1 MGVFIAIIASALA
14 GAGPPHSTALATPG
28 PVPAQLLTV
37 TEAELQRLVSRLGHP
52 RFSVRQET
60 TRQLCMLDP
69 RHLPDLAR
77 CYRANTS
84 YEAKRRLRFVVESIF
99 YRSQI
104 TGREGFLG
112 IQIARPLDTSVT
124 DPATGRRTR
133 GVVVFAA
140 LEGLPAGLAGLRAND
155 VIISLDG
162 RPLPDEPSSKSFQNA
177 IASRQPGSVIH
188 LRILRPGKIQRV
200 VELSVGDDPR
210 RPVPGVSFGAPPPGI
225 PSGPRVVAV
234 VPGSAADDAGLRAN
248 DIVASINGRL
258 LSTAYGPLAEAGLED
273 VLQTAKPGDR
283 VRLGVLGTEAVSIRV
298 TLGARPTRYLELPD
312 KVEARARFLRWWQD
326 QGGELVLR
334 PAREQP
340 ADAPLL
346 PGEAPFPEPEVLV
359 IP

>member
-1 MGVFIAIIASALA
+1 MGVFIAIIAAALA
-14 GAGPPHSTALATPG
+14 GAGPPPSTALATPG

-37 TEAELQRLVSRLGHP
+37 TEAELQGLVSRLGHP

-69 RHLPDLAR
+69 HHLPDLAR
-77 CYRANTS
+77 CYRGNTS

-112 IQIARPLDTSVT
+112 IRIARPLDTSVT

-133 GVVVFAA
+133 GVVVVAA

-155 VIISLDG
+155 VILSLDG

-177 IASRQPGSVIH
+177 ISGRQPGSVIH
-188 LRILRPGKIQRV
+188 LRVLRPGKTRRV
-200 VELSVGDDPR
+200 VELSIGDDPR
-210 RPVPGVSFGAPPPGI
+210 RPIPGVSFGVPPPGI

-248 DIVASINGRL
+248 DIIASINGRL
-258 LSTAYGPLAEAGLED
+258 LTTAYGPSAPED

-283 VRLGVLGTEAVSIRV
+283 VRLGVLGTEAVSIHV

-312 KVEARARFLRWWQD
+312 KVEARARFLQWWQD

-340 ADAPLL
+340 ADAPLR